1 MTFYASYKLYVA
13 LIFNPLID
21 ALEAEIDSL
30 SEEEK
35 RELDEGGSDDHFF
48 IPLPFTTK
56 MVEPQPYRGEDP
68 EWKTFIQISRDQKLI
83 QSIRSSSIPPKISSL
98 HELTYLA

>member
-13 LIFNPLID
+13 LIVDPLFD

-30 SEEEK
+30 SDEEK
-35 RELDEGGSDDHFF
+35 RELDQGGDDDNFF
-48 IPLPFTTK
+48 IPFPFTTR

-68 EWKTFIQISRDQKLI
+68 EWQKFVEISRDKELV
-83 QSIRSSSIPPKISSL
+83 QSIRSQWISHEMSCGN
-98 HELTYLA
+98 ELTVLT